1 MEKQEKGHPKTYDKF
16 CAVPMCENNIN
27 TAPDKIYFLMPR
39 GTKIRQKWCK
49 AMKRDI
55 RLCSSDLYCCE
66 DHFDIKKDTRNY
78 IRYKLIALEHR
89 HKTSLLLKKGV
100 VPHKFQCQ
108 KKEKYQLQ
116 LDRKKNLESENDL
129 MVKLE
134 PILELEVSLNEP
146 YSEEVHIDVKPDIN
160 YLNNSH
166 ATPQDSD
173 TMFKPELQ
181 LKVKSEKNVDT
192 GDPDT
197 DDEEKK
203 RASNLISQT
212 CPHCGETFSRGSA
225 YSLHMKSHGAESAVC
240 DTESTVSDTETTV
253 YDTESTVCDT
263 ESTVCD
269 TKSVLINGETE
280 CNRCQNPLNLFR
292 HLRYCTGPV
301 SLTCTVCHQTFK
313 SKKFL
318 TSHMTVHSTEKPF
331 ECDLCGQRFK
341 HNRRLFLATKDYMG
355 PVSLTCTVCHQ
366 TFKSKKFLTSHM
378 TVHST
383 EKPFE
388 CDLCGQRFKHN
399 STALSHRRRHIEKPK
414 KKFRCS
420 VCGKS
425 FAVVNALE
433 VHMRMHTKEKP
444 FSCAVCM
451 RAFSHKRNMQL
462 HMKIHDKVIHLK
474 CEVCQKDFTKESHLK
489 YHMRVHY
496 LNKKPYCC
504 LICPKTYSHVQN
516 ITRHYKKKHPDHEYI
531 APMTDA
537 EFANKAWEMHKNQNM
552 EHSNSYILPESK
564 EPDSITE
571 EEEEILENPLP
582 EPELVILDDN
592 CIKLEAEEEI
602 IC

>member
-1 MEKQEKGHPKTYDKF
+1 MEKQGEGHPKTYDKF

-55 RLCSSDLYCCE
+55 RPCSSDLYCCE

-108 KKEKYQLQ
+108 KKGKYQLQ
-116 LDRKKNLESENDL
+116 LDRKVASKHRKQALVNDILVEPALAETAVSEAGPSMKNLEPEDGL

-134 PILELEVSLNEP
+134 PVLELEVSLNEP
-146 YSEEVHIDVKPDIN
+146 LTEEVHIDFKPDIN
-160 YLNNSH
+160 HLKKECDKH
-166 ATPQDSD
+166 ATLPDFD
-173 TMFKPELQ
+173 TVFEPELQ

-192 GDPDT
+192 GDSDT

-225 YSLHMKSHGAESAVC
+225 YSLHMKSHRV
-240 DTESTVSDTETTV
+240 ESTVC
-253 YDTESTVCDT
+253 DTESTVCDT

-269 TKSVLINGETE
+269 TESTVCDTESTVCDMESTVCDTKSVLVNGETE
-280 CNRCQNPLNLFR
+280 CNRCQKNFPSPLNLFR

-301 SLTCTVCHQTFK
+301 SLTC
-313 SKKFL
+313 
-318 TSHMTVHSTEKPF
+318 P
-331 ECDLCGQRFK
+331 
-341 HNRRLFLATKDYMG
+341 
-355 PVSLTCTVCHQ
+355 VCHQ

-399 STALSHRRRHIEKPK
+399 STALSHRRRHIEKPI

-451 RAFSHKRNMQL
+451 RAFAHKRNMQL
-462 HMKIHDKVIHLK
+462 HMKIHDKVVQLK

-571 EEEEILENPLP
+571 EEEAILENPLP
-582 EPELVILDDN
+582 EPEMVILEDN